1 MYHQPCIDL
10 SYHQALPP
18 APPLSID
25 LTPDTVYAVY
35 CEKEDWWA
43 GPHWC
48 RGWLLD
54 KEYTFFVRLDFG
66 FTAYHRLPTT
76 TQHTAI
82 IGPVTLKSYVPQQGC
97 TQHDVIHHY
106 YITAPALF
114 SSIMA
119 LDSGLN
125 PIASQGTAC
134 TKLSSKN
141 NSVK

>member
-54 KEYTFFVRLDFG
+54 KEYTFFVLDFG
-66 FTAYHRLPTT
+66 FIITVPPSHILPLPP
-76 TQHTAI
+76 ACC
-82 IGPVTLKSYVPQQGC
+82 GVPPQVRQSFYR
-97 TQHDVIHHY
+97 VI
-106 YITAPALF
+106 F
-114 SSIMA
+114 R
-119 LDSGLN
+119 
-125 PIASQGTAC
+125 
-134 TKLSSKN
+134 
-141 NSVK
+141 

>member
-54 KEYTFFVRLDFG
+54 KEYTFFVLDFG
-66 FTAYHRLPTT
+66 FIITVPPSQSSLSLLLGKCHSQKLCSSTGLYTT
-76 TQHTAI
+76 
-82 IGPVTLKSYVPQQGC
+82 
-97 TQHDVIHHY
+97 
-106 YITAPALF
+106 
-114 SSIMA
+114 
-119 LDSGLN
+119 
-125 PIASQGTAC
+125 
-134 TKLSSKN
+134 
-141 NSVK
+141 